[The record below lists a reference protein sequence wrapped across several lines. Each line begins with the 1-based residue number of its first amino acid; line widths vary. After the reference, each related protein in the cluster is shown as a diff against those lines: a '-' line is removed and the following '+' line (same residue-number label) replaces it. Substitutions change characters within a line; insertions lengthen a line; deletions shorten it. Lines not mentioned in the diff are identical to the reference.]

1 MKLYVIKKAVCSFA
15 VIFIFLFVSLAVA
28 REQPIVLSTNT
39 LVTEDGKV
47 RIHLTLNNSGQRTL
61 YEIQPM
67 IHFHHTAAMVSKIVQ
82 LEPGQK
88 IMLENNDHP
97 PVLRSGRYPL
107 VIMTQYK
114 TNSRMES
121 HTQIHTDSFYFR
133 EQVESAIDGKISAT
147 LNGDESTLKI
157 LLKNNSDS
165 FKNIRLMLLLPPGL
179 MADEL
184 GQMMGLTIR
193 GGQEKNIRVAV
204 KRQEGSPAIIYPIH
218 LLIEYGEMLN
228 HYTGDISGEIDFRS
242 MRERTAIIPALSAI
256 IILACFL
263 LFRSHWKKRK
273 TEPSI
278 NNTVY

>member
-15 VIFIFLFVSLAVA
+15 VIFILLFVSLAVA
-28 REQPIVLSTNT
+28 REQLLALSTNT

-67 IHFHHTAAMVSKIVQ
+67 IHFHHTTAMVSKIVQ

-121 HTQIHTDSFYFR
+121 HTQIHIDSFYFR

-242 MRERTAIIPALSAI
+242 IQERSAI
-256 IILACFL
+256 VPGLGAIVFLACAL
-263 LFRSHWKKRK
+263 LLRSYMKKRNK
-273 TEPSI
+273 PTLSS
-278 NNTVY
+278 